1 MQCAKNVGSAAKLC
15 AGVVDE
21 DADSVGAA
29 VLNTISAFL
38 PEFKKLTRL
47 GSMLVRL
54 PIYDTPWEL
63 FKAFCRYASLST
75 YCALPLII

>member
-47 GSMLVRL
+47 GSMLVKL
-54 PIYDTPWEL
+54 PAEGT
-63 FKAFCRYASLST
+63 
-75 YCALPLII
+75 ALLAEAGWILLCLLD